1 MSFLSFSRHARFPLA
16 LAAVAL
22 LVPNPVRAGDHH
34 GIDPA
39 ILDTSVKPT
48 TDFYRF
54 ANGKWLDKAKIPAD
68 LTGTGVFQ
76 ELFVRNQIILHRV
89 AEKAAQEHN
98 LAADSPERKVGDF
111 YRVGMDVSLAD
122 RLGVT
127 PLAPEMQRIAGIG
140 DTPALMEAVGRLQQE
155 GVGVGFG
162 VGARQDAKNSTQVIM
177 QLSQGGIGL
186 PDRDYYLRTD
196 EKSQQIR
203 KQYVAHI
210 ARVLALAGDAAAN
223 APAEADS
230 ILAIET
236 RLAKASMTRVE
247 RRDPNAS
254 YHKMALTDLQAQ
266 TPNVDWTRYFATL
279 GKADPGD
286 INVGQPAFFKEFAQ
300 TLADVPL
307 DQWKAY
313 LRWHLLRVTSPY
325 LSKAFVDEDFDFN
338 RNLSGQKQLAVRW
351 KRVLAETNNSLGEA
365 LGQLYVAQAFPPQA
379 RQRALD
385 LVLNLKST
393 LRDRLQTLDWMS
405 DATKAQAVRKL
416 DAIRIKIGYPDKW
429 RDYSALT
436 VGQDSYAQNALRA
449 NAFEFQ
455 RQLNK
460 IGKPVDRDE
469 WGMTPPTVNA
479 YYNPSMNEIVFPAG
493 ILQPPFFDPKA
504 DDASN
509 YGAIGVVIGHEM
521 THGFDDQGR
530 QFDAEGNLKDWWT
543 PEDAKRFAER
553 SGALA
558 AQYSNYVA
566 IDDLHVNG
574 KLTLGENIADLGG
587 VTVAYQALEKT
598 LAGKRP
604 ILDGFT
610 PEQRFF
616 LAFAQ
621 VWRSKLTPERTRLLT
636 QTDPHSPAQWRV
648 FGPLVNTPAFQEA
661 FGSTSASA
669 APTQSLIRIW

>member
-1 MSFLSFSRHARFPLA
+1 MSFLPFPRRVRFPAA

-22 LVPNPVRAGDHH
+22 FVPGAARAGEHH
-34 GIDPA
+34 GIDPT
-39 ILDTSVKPT
+39 IMDTSVKPT

-76 ELFVRNQIILHRV
+76 ELYVRNQTILHRV
-89 AEKAAQEHN
+89 AEKAAQD
-98 LAADSPERKVGDF
+98 LTLPADSPARKVGDF

-127 PLAPEMQRIAGIG
+127 PLAPELQRIAGIQ
-140 DTPALMEAVGRLQQE
+140 DTSALMGTIASLQKE
-155 GVGVGFG
+155 GIGVGFG
-162 VGARQDAKNSTQVIM
+162 VGARQDAKNSLQVIL

-186 PDRDYYLRTD
+186 PDRDYYLRAD
-196 EKSQQIR
+196 DKSQQIR
-203 KQYVAHI
+203 RQYTAHVAH
-210 ARVLALAGDAAAN
+210 ALALAGDPAVS

-230 ILAIET
+230 ILALET

-254 YHKMALTDLQAQ
+254 YHKMTLTDLQAQ
-266 TPNVDWTRYFATL
+266 TPGVDWTRYFTTL

-286 INVGQPAFFKEFAQ
+286 INMGQPVFFKEFAQ

-338 RNLSGQKQLAVRW
+338 RNLSGQKQLAARW
-351 KRVLAETNNSLGEA
+351 KRVLSETNNSLGEA

-379 RQRALD
+379 RQHALD
-385 LVLNLKST
+385 LVLNLKSV

-405 DATKAQAVRKL
+405 DTTRAQAVRKL

-436 VGQDSYAQNALRA
+436 MGQDSYVQNVLHAD
-449 NAFEFQ
+449 AFEVQ

-460 IGKPVDRDE
+460 IGRPVDHDE

-543 PEDAKRFAER
+543 PEDAKRFSER
-553 SGALA
+553 SSALA
-558 AQYSNYVA
+558 AQYSGYVA

-604 ILDGFT
+604 IIDGFT

-621 VWRSKLTPERTRLLT
+621 VWRSKLTPERTRLLV
-636 QTDPHSPAQWRV
+636 QTDPHSPARWRV
-648 FGPLVNTPAFQEA
+648 FGPLANTSAFQEA
-661 FGSTSASA
+661 FGGASA
-669 APTQSLIRIW
+669 AANTTQSIIRIW